1 MAEATEDTRSMTIT
15 REVDGEQSTEIIA
28 AKDMS
33 PEQLNVFN
41 KIEIV
46 QNRKSQTI
54 NTAQFE
60 VEILEAAETKF
71 KTEFLATLEENDGNT
86 EEAEFTETEE

>member
-1 MAEATEDTRSMTIT
+1 MAEATTDARSMTIT
-15 REVDGEQSTEIIA
+15 REVDGEESTEVIE
-28 AKDMS
+28 AKNMT

-41 KIEIV
+41 KLEIV

-54 NTAQFE
+54 TTAQFD

-71 KTEFLATLEENDGNT
+71 KTQFLATLEVENGDT
-86 EEAEFTETEE
+86 EEAEFTETQE

>member
-1 MAEATEDTRSMTIT
+1 MAEATEDTRSMTII
-15 REVDGEQSTEIIA
+15 REVDGEQSTEIID

-41 KIEIV
+41 KLEIV

-54 NTAQFE
+54 ATAQFD

-71 KTEFLATLEENDGNT
+71 KTEFMATLKEDDGNT
-86 EEAEFTETEE
+86 EEAEFTETQE

>member
-60 VEILEAAETKF
+60 VEILESAET
-71 KTEFLATLEENDGNT
+71 
-86 EEAEFTETEE
+86 